1 MGPHGVAIA
10 AIARW
15 AQAQV
20 VQKRNKTDGNGRSWQ
35 NSKRLEF
42 IVIYCDIH
50 GIDHY
55 DIYIYTHMI
64 YVAHG
69 CSWAL
74 GGSVLLDGLDL
85 QFSGDQTE
93 LLPGQM
99 RLRAWAFGMAC
110 LSYWKH

>member
-20 VQKRNKTDGNGRSWQ
+20 VQKRNETDGNGRSWQ

-42 IVIYCDIH
+42 IVIYCDVH

-55 DIYIYTHMI
+55 DIYIYTHDMR
-64 YVAHG
+64 G
-69 CSWAL
+69 SWMFM
-74 GGSVLLDGLDL
+74 GS
-85 QFSGDQTE
+85 
-93 LLPGQM
+93 
-99 RLRAWAFGMAC
+99 WW
-110 LSYWKH
+110 LSSSRRFRSAV